1 MTAAIGIKRGSE
13 IDVITVE
20 KDGNPAFA
28 GATLYAKYQKAERV
42 AKLIELGDLVKVG
55 EKLNPKSSLGHYI
68 LTDEKGRVEQRL
80 QEGVCI
86 SKYRDVHQIKGS
98 VVKRNKRQKARV
110 YSNLKVAY
118 ICEGVDYLYIY
129 DTEKENWVSWGLDYK
144 TGAFKKLKIHYIPL
158 IKNLIYR
165 DDISLTEEE
174 KEGLSRLKD

>member
-42 AKLIELGDLVKVG
+42 AKLIELGDLVKV
-55 EKLNPKSSLGHYI
+55 
-68 LTDEKGRVEQRL
+68 DEKGRVEQRL

-144 TGAFKKLKIHYIPL
+144 TGAFNKLKIHYIPL
-158 IKNLIYR
+158 IRNLVYR